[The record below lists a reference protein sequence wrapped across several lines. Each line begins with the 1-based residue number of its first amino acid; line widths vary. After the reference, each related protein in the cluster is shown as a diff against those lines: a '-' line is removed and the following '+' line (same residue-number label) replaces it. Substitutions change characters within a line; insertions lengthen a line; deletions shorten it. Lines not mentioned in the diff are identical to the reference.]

1 MANLLDLRRRIKSVK
16 NTQQITKAMKM
27 LSAVNLRRAQERV
40 TNARPFARKMTEV
53 LTELASHTDEN
64 YHHPLLDRRGDERYL
79 LVLITADKGLAGAFN
94 ANLIKAAQAFIRE
107 HGAQTV
113 ELMAVG
119 RKGRDFFRRRDTRI
133 VQEYIGLTG
142 KGRISYEEAV
152 ELSNDITRRFI
163 EDEGIDKVFL
173 IYNEFRSVLQQRV
186 VVEQLLPVSRAEEG
200 EGEEAATDGNPAQ
213 PQNFVEYIYEQP
225 PEEIF
230 SRLLPRLIETQVFRA
245 LLESIASEQGARM
258 TAMDAAS
265 KNAGDLI
272 GTLTLNM
279 NRIRQAAITK
289 EIIEV
294 VSGAAA
300 AQS

>member
-53 LTELASHTDEN
+53 LTELAAHTDEN

-107 HGAQTV
+107 HEGQTV

-119 RKGRDFFRRRDTRI
+119 RKGRDFFRRRDIRI

-142 KGRISYEEAV
+142 KGRVSYEEAAGMA
-152 ELSNDITRRFI
+152 SDITRRFV

-173 IYNEFRSVLQQRV
+173 LYNEFRSVLQQRV
-186 VVEQLLPVSRAEEG
+186 VVEQLLPVSRVDEG
-200 EGEEAATDGNPAQ
+200 EGDAANDNPAEA
-213 PQNFVEYIYEQP
+213 QNFVEYIYEQP
-225 PEEIF
+225 PAEIF

-272 GTLTLNM
+272 GSLTLNM

-300 AQS
+300 ASS